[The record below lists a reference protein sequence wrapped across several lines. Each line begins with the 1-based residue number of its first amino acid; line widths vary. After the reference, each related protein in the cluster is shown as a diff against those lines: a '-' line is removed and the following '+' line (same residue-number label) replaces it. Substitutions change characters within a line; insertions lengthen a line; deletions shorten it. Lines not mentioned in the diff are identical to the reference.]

1 MTTQSSNNNRAK
13 ILIGL
18 LVVLLV
24 SLAGY
29 TYTLIQQN
37 KETVL
42 FLEADKAEVQK
53 ELEAIVV
60 SYNEILQDNKLKDK
74 ELIAARDRIVVLLDS
89 VKNYKANLSIINRY
103 KAQVRALKNE
113 RTQLFKRADSLLI
126 VTQRLAI
133 EKDSTTAVLNKTIK
147 VVDSVTTAN
156 TQLFNSLEKGALIGI
171 SNLDATA
178 IIVRKGGK
186 IKETKRASRA
196 DKIRVCYT
204 IAPNTLAQAGDRV
217 LYVQVINPDNNI
229 IGDKSNI
236 TFGQDL
242 LTYSKSESVFYENQA
257 LDVCAIVGSTGQD
270 VLKGLYTI
278 NIFDAQR
285 QIGSTTLML
294 K

>member
-53 ELEAIVV
+53 ELEALVV
-60 SYNEILQDNKLKDK
+60 SYNEILQDNNLKDK
-74 ELIAARDRIVVLLDS
+74 DLLAARDRVIALLDS
-89 VKNYKANLSIINRY
+89 VKDYKANLSIITRY
-103 KAQVRALKNE
+103 KAQVRGLKNE
-113 RTQLFKRADSLLI
+113 RTQLFKRADSLLV

-133 EKDSTTAVLNKTIK
+133 EKDSTTAVLIKTIK

-257 LDVCAIVGSTGQD
+257 LDVCAIIGTTGQD

>member
-1 MTTQSSNNNRAK
+1 MTTQSNNNNRAK

-74 ELIAARDRIVVLLDS
+74 ELIAARDRIIVLLDS
-89 VKNYKANLSIINRY
+89 VKDYKANLSIITRY

-113 RTQLFKRADSLLI
+113 RAQLFKRADSLLV

-171 SNLDATA
+171 SNLDVTA

-257 LDVCAIVGSTGQD
+257 LDVCAIVGTKGQD

>member
-1 MTTQSSNNNRAK
+1 MTTQSNNNNRAK

-53 ELEAIVV
+53 ELEALVV

-74 ELIAARDRIVVLLDS
+74 DLIAARDRVIVLLDS
-89 VKNYKANLSIINRY
+89 VKDYKANLSIITRY
-103 KAQVRALKNE
+103 KAQVRGLKNE
-113 RTQLFKRADSLLI
+113 RAQLFKRADSLLV

-257 LDVCAIVGSTGQD
+257 LDVCAIVGTAGQD

>member
-18 LVVLLV
+18 LLVLLV

-53 ELEAIVV
+53 ELEALVV

-74 ELIAARDRIVVLLDS
+74 DLIAARDRVIVLLDS
-89 VKNYKANLSIINRY
+89 VKDYKANLSIITRY
-103 KAQVRALKNE
+103 KAQVRGLKNE
-113 RTQLFKRADSLLI
+113 RAQLFKRADSLLV

-133 EKDSTTAVLNKTIK
+133 EKDSTTAVLIKTIK

>member
-60 SYNEILQDNKLKDK
+60 SYNEILQDNELKDK

-113 RTQLFKRADSLLI
+113 RTQLFIRADSLLF

-171 SNLDATA
+171 TNLDATA

-186 IKETKRASRA
+186 IKQTKRASRA

>member
-42 FLEADKAEVQK
+42 FLEADKAQVQK
-53 ELEAIVV
+53 ELEALVV

-74 ELIAARDRIVVLLDS
+74 DLIAARDRIIVLLDS
-89 VKNYKANLSIINRY
+89 VKDYKANLSIITRY
-103 KAQVRALKNE
+103 KAQVRGLKNE
-113 RTQLFKRADSLLI
+113 RAQLFKRADSLLV

-133 EKDSTTAVLNKTIK
+133 EKDSTTAVLIKTIK

-204 IAPNTLAQAGDRV
+204 IAPNTLAQSGDRV

-257 LDVCAIVGSTGQD
+257 LDVCAIVGTAGQD

>member
-1 MTTQSSNNNRAK
+1 MTTQSNNNNRAK

-53 ELEAIVV
+53 ELEALVV

-74 ELIAARDRIVVLLDS
+74 ELIAARDRIIVLLDS
-89 VKNYKANLSIINRY
+89 VKDYKANLSIITRY
-103 KAQVRALKNE
+103 KAQVKGLKNE
-113 RTQLFKRADSLLI
+113 RTQLFKRADSLLV
-126 VTQRLAI
+126 VTQRLAV
-133 EKDSTTAVLNKTIK
+133 EKDSTTAVLIKTIK

-186 IKETKRASRA
+186 IKETKRATRA

-257 LDVCAIVGSTGQD
+257 LDVCAIVGTAGQD

>member
-1 MTTQSSNNNRAK
+1 MTTQSNNNNRAK

-37 KETVL
+37 NETVL

-53 ELEAIVV
+53 ELEALVV

-74 ELIAARDRIVVLLDS
+74 DLIAARDRIIVLLDS
-89 VKNYKANLSIINRY
+89 VKDYKANLSIITRY
-103 KAQVRALKNE
+103 KAQVRGLKNE
-113 RTQLFKRADSLLI
+113 RVQLFKRADSLLV

-133 EKDSTTAVLNKTIK
+133 EKDSTTAVLIKTIK
-147 VVDSVTTAN
+147 VIDSVTTAN

-257 LDVCAIVGSTGQD
+257 LDVCAIIGTTGQD

>member
-18 LVVLLV
+18 LLVLLV

-42 FLEADKAEVQK
+42 FLEADKAQVQK
-53 ELEAIVV
+53 ELEALVV

-74 ELIAARDRIVVLLDS
+74 DLIAARDRIIVLLDS
-89 VKNYKANLSIINRY
+89 VKDYKANLSIITRY
-103 KAQVRALKNE
+103 KAQVRGLKNE
-113 RTQLFKRADSLLI
+113 RAQLFKRADSLLV
-126 VTQRLAI
+126 VTQRLAL
-133 EKDSTTAVLNKTIK
+133 EKDSTTAVLIKTIK

-204 IAPNTLAQAGDRV
+204 IAPNTLAQEGDRV

-257 LDVCAIVGSTGQD
+257 LDVCAIIGTTGQD

>member
-29 TYTLIQQN
+29 TYTLIEQN

-53 ELEAIVV
+53 ELEALVV

-74 ELIAARDRIVVLLDS
+74 DLIAARDRIIVLLDS
-89 VKNYKANLSIINRY
+89 VKDYKANLSIITRY
-103 KAQVRALKNE
+103 KAQVKGLKNE
-113 RTQLFKRADSLLI
+113 RTQLFKRADSLLV

-133 EKDSTTAVLNKTIK
+133 EKDSTTAVLVKTIK

-171 SNLDATA
+171 TNLDATA

-186 IKETKRASRA
+186 IKQTKRASRA

-257 LDVCAIVGSTGQD
+257 LDVCAIVGTAGQD

>member
-1 MTTQSSNNNRAK
+1 MTTQSNNNNRAK

-37 KETVL
+37 NETVL

-53 ELEAIVV
+53 ELEALVV

-74 ELIAARDRIVVLLDS
+74 DLIAARDRVIVLLDS
-89 VKNYKANLSIINRY
+89 VKDYKANLSIITRY
-103 KAQVRALKNE
+103 KAQVRGLKNE
-113 RTQLFKRADSLLI
+113 RVQLFKRADSLLV

-133 EKDSTTAVLNKTIK
+133 EKDSTTAVLIKTIK
-147 VVDSVTTAN
+147 VIDSVTTAN

>member
-53 ELEAIVV
+53 ELEALVV
-60 SYNEILQDNKLKDK
+60 SYNEILQDNNLKDK
-74 ELIAARDRIVVLLDS
+74 DLIAARDRVIVLLDS
-89 VKNYKANLSIINRY
+89 VKDYKANLSIITRY
-103 KAQVRALKNE
+103 KAQVRGLKNE
-113 RTQLFKRADSLLI
+113 RAQLFKRADSLLV

-133 EKDSTTAVLNKTIK
+133 EKDSTTAVLIKTIK

-242 LTYSKSESVFYENQA
+242 LTYSKSESVFYENKA
-257 LDVCAIVGSTGQD
+257 LDVCAIVGTTGQD

>member
-60 SYNEILQDNKLKDK
+60 SYNEILQDNELKDK

-113 RTQLFKRADSLLI
+113 RTQLFIRADSLLI

-171 SNLDATA
+171 TNLDATA

-257 LDVCAIVGSTGQD
+257 LDVCAIIGTTGQD

>member
-53 ELEAIVV
+53 ELEALVV

-74 ELIAARDRIVVLLDS
+74 DLIAARDRIVVLLDS
-89 VKNYKANLSIINRY
+89 VKDYKANLSIITRY

-113 RTQLFKRADSLLI
+113 RAQLFKRADSLLV

-133 EKDSTTAVLNKTIK
+133 EKDSTTAVLIKTIK

-257 LDVCAIVGSTGQD
+257 LDVCAIVGTAGQD

>member
-60 SYNEILQDNKLKDK
+60 SYNEILQDNELKDK

-171 SNLDATA
+171 TNLDVTA

-186 IKETKRASRA
+186 IKQTKRASRA

-217 LYVQVINPDNNI
+217 LYVQVINPENNI

>member
-53 ELEAIVV
+53 ELEALVV

-74 ELIAARDRIVVLLDS
+74 DLIAARDRVIVLLDS
-89 VKNYKANLSIINRY
+89 VKDYKANLSIITRY
-103 KAQVRALKNE
+103 KAQVRGLKNE
-113 RTQLFKRADSLLI
+113 RAQLFKRADSLLV

-133 EKDSTTAVLNKTIK
+133 EKDSTTAVLIKTIK

-186 IKETKRASRA
+186 IKQTKRASRA

>member
-53 ELEAIVV
+53 ELEALVV

-74 ELIAARDRIVVLLDS
+74 DLIAARDRIIVLLDS
-89 VKNYKANLSIINRY
+89 VKDYKANLSIITRY
-103 KAQVRALKNE
+103 KAQVRGLKNE
-113 RTQLFKRADSLLI
+113 RAQLFKRADSLLV

-133 EKDSTTAVLNKTIK
+133 EKDSTTAVLIKTIK

-186 IKETKRASRA
+186 IKETKRASRV
-196 DKIRVCYT
+196 DKIRVCFT

-257 LDVCAIVGSTGQD
+257 LDVCAIIGTTGQD

>member
-60 SYNEILQDNKLKDK
+60 SYNEILQDNELKDK

-103 KAQVRALKNE
+103 KAQVRGLKNE

-171 SNLDATA
+171 TNLDATA

-257 LDVCAIVGSTGQD
+257 LDVCAIVGTKGQD

>member
-1 MTTQSSNNNRAK
+1 MTTQSNNNNRAK

-42 FLEADKAEVQK
+42 FLEADKAQVQK
-53 ELEAIVV
+53 ELEALVV
-60 SYNEILQDNKLKDK
+60 SYNEILQDNELKDK
-74 ELIAARDRIVVLLDS
+74 DLIAARDRIIVLLDS
-89 VKNYKANLSIINRY
+89 VKDYKANLSIITRY

-113 RTQLFKRADSLLI
+113 RAQLFKRADSLLV

-186 IKETKRASRA
+186 IKETKRANRA

>member
-42 FLEADKAEVQK
+42 FLEADKAQVQK
-53 ELEAIVV
+53 ELEALVV

-74 ELIAARDRIVVLLDS
+74 DLIAARDRIIVLLDS
-89 VKNYKANLSIINRY
+89 VKDYKANLSIITRY
-103 KAQVRALKNE
+103 KAQVKGLKNE
-113 RTQLFKRADSLLI
+113 RAQLFKRADSLLV
-126 VTQRLAI
+126 VTQRLAV
-133 EKDSTTAVLNKTIK
+133 EKDSTTAVLIKTIK

-257 LDVCAIVGSTGQD
+257 LDVCAIVGTAGQD

>member
-1 MTTQSSNNNRAK
+1 MTTQISNNNRAK

-18 LVVLLV
+18 LVILSV

-53 ELEAIVV
+53 ELEALVV

-74 ELIAARDRIVVLLDS
+74 DLIAARDRIIVLLDS
-89 VKNYKANLSIINRY
+89 VKDYKANISIITRY
-103 KAQVRALKNE
+103 KAQVRGLKNE
-113 RTQLFKRADSLLI
+113 RAQLFKRADSLLV
-126 VTQRLAI
+126 VTERLAI
-133 EKDSTTAVLNKTIK
+133 ERDSTTAVLNKTIK
-147 VVDSVTTAN
+147 AVDSVTTAN
-156 TQLFNSLEKGALIGI
+156 TQMSKSLEKGALIGI
-171 SNLDATA
+171 TNLDASA

-204 IAPNTLAQAGDRV
+204 IAPNNLAQAGDRV

-236 TFGQDL
+236 TFGQNL
-242 LTYSKSESVFYENQA
+242 LTFSKSISVFYENQA
-257 LDVCAIVGSTGQD
+257 LDVCATVGNTGQD

-285 QIGSTTLML
+285 QIGSTTLIL

>member
-37 KETVL
+37 KETLL

-60 SYNEILQDNKLKDK
+60 SYNEILQDNELKDN

-103 KAQVRALKNE
+103 KAQVRGLKNE

-171 SNLDATA
+171 TNLDATA
-178 IIVRKGGK
+178 IIVRRGGK
-186 IKETKRASRA
+186 IKQTKRASRA

-242 LTYSKSESVFYENQA
+242 LTYSKSEIVFYENKA
-257 LDVCAIVGSTGQD
+257 LDVCAIVGTTGQD

>member
-1 MTTQSSNNNRAK
+1 MKTQSNNNNRAK

-53 ELEAIVV
+53 ELEALVV

-74 ELIAARDRIVVLLDS
+74 DLIAARDRIIVLLDS
-89 VKNYKANLSIINRY
+89 VKDYKANLSIITRY
-103 KAQVRALKNE
+103 KAQVKGLKNE
-113 RTQLFKRADSLLI
+113 RTQLFKRADSLLV
-126 VTQRLAI
+126 VTQRLAV
-133 EKDSTTAVLNKTIK
+133 EKDSTTAVLIKTIK

-171 SNLDATA
+171 SNLDVTA

-186 IKETKRASRA
+186 IKETKRATRA

-257 LDVCAIVGSTGQD
+257 LDVCAIVGTKGQD

>member
-60 SYNEILQDNKLKDK
+60 SYNEILQDNELKDK
-74 ELIAARDRIVVLLDS
+74 DLIAARDRIVVLLDS

-103 KAQVRALKNE
+103 KAQVRGLKNE

-171 SNLDATA
+171 TNLDATA

-186 IKETKRASRA
+186 IKQTKRASRA

-242 LTYSKSESVFYENQA
+242 LTYSKSESVFYENKA
-257 LDVCAIVGSTGQD
+257 LDVCAIVGTTGQD

>member
-37 KETVL
+37 KETLL

-60 SYNEILQDNKLKDK
+60 SYNEILQDNELKDK

-113 RTQLFKRADSLLI
+113 RTQLFKRADSLLF

-171 SNLDATA
+171 TNLDATA
-178 IIVRKGGK
+178 IIVRRGGK
-186 IKETKRASRA
+186 IKQTKRASRA

-257 LDVCAIVGSTGQD
+257 LDVCAIVGTKGQD

>member
-53 ELEAIVV
+53 ELEALVV
-60 SYNEILQDNKLKDK
+60 SYNETLQDNELKDK
-74 ELIAARDRIVVLLDS
+74 DLIAARDRIIVLLDS
-89 VKNYKANLSIINRY
+89 VKDYKANLSIITRY
-103 KAQVRALKNE
+103 KAQVRGLKNE
-113 RTQLFKRADSLLI
+113 RTQLFKRADSLLV

-133 EKDSTTAVLNKTIK
+133 EKDSTTAVLIKIIK

-204 IAPNTLAQAGDRV
+204 IAPNTLAQSGDRV

-257 LDVCAIVGSTGQD
+257 LDVCAIVGTTGQD

>member
-1 MTTQSSNNNRAK
+1 MTTQSNNNNRAK

-53 ELEAIVV
+53 ELEALVV

-74 ELIAARDRIVVLLDS
+74 DLIAARDRVIVLLDS
-89 VKNYKANLSIINRY
+89 VKDYKANLSIITRY
-103 KAQVRALKNE
+103 KAQVRGLKNE
-113 RTQLFKRADSLLI
+113 RAQLFKRADSLLV

-133 EKDSTTAVLNKTIK
+133 EKDSTTAVLIKTIK

-257 LDVCAIVGSTGQD
+257 LDVCAIVGTAGQD

>member
-29 TYTLIQQN
+29 TYTLIEQN

-53 ELEAIVV
+53 ELEALVV

-74 ELIAARDRIVVLLDS
+74 DLIAARDRIIVLLDS
-89 VKNYKANLSIINRY
+89 VKDYKANLSIITRY
-103 KAQVRALKNE
+103 KAQVRGLKNE
-113 RTQLFKRADSLLI
+113 RTQLFKRADSLLV

-133 EKDSTTAVLNKTIK
+133 EKDSTTAVLVKTIK

-257 LDVCAIVGSTGQD
+257 LDVCAIVGTTGQD

>member
-1 MTTQSSNNNRAK
+1 MTTQSNNNNRAK

-53 ELEAIVV
+53 ELEALVV

-74 ELIAARDRIVVLLDS
+74 DLIAARDRIIVLLDS
-89 VKNYKANLSIINRY
+89 VKDYKANLSIITRY
-103 KAQVRALKNE
+103 KAQVRGLKNE
-113 RTQLFKRADSLLI
+113 RAQLFKRADSLLV

-186 IKETKRASRA
+186 IKETKRATRA

-257 LDVCAIVGSTGQD
+257 LDVCAIVGTAGQD

>member
-1 MTTQSSNNNRAK
+1 MTTQSNNNNRAK

-42 FLEADKAEVQK
+42 FLEADKAQVQK
-53 ELEAIVV
+53 ELEALVV

-74 ELIAARDRIVVLLDS
+74 DLIAARDRVIVLLDS
-89 VKNYKANLSIINRY
+89 VKDYKANLSIITRY
-103 KAQVRALKNE
+103 KAQVRGLKNE
-113 RTQLFKRADSLLI
+113 RAQLFKRADSLLV

-133 EKDSTTAVLNKTIK
+133 EKDSTTAVLIKTIK

-257 LDVCAIVGSTGQD
+257 LDVCAIIGTTGQD

>member
-53 ELEAIVV
+53 ELEALVV

-74 ELIAARDRIVVLLDS
+74 DLIAARDRVIVLLDS
-89 VKNYKANLSIINRY
+89 VKDYKANLSIISRY
-103 KAQVRALKNE
+103 KAQVRGLKNE
-113 RTQLFKRADSLLI
+113 RAQLFKRADSLLV

-133 EKDSTTAVLNKTIK
+133 EKDSTTAVLIKTIK

>member
-53 ELEAIVV
+53 ELEALVV
-60 SYNEILQDNKLKDK
+60 SYNEILQDNNLKDK
-74 ELIAARDRIVVLLDS
+74 DLLAARDRVIALLDS
-89 VKNYKANLSIINRY
+89 VKDYKANLSIITRY
-103 KAQVRALKNE
+103 KAQVRGLKNE
-113 RTQLFKRADSLLI
+113 RTQLFKRADSLLV

-133 EKDSTTAVLNKTIK
+133 EKDSTTAVLIKTIK

-204 IAPNTLAQAGDRV
+204 IAPNTLAQSGDRV

-257 LDVCAIVGSTGQD
+257 LDVCAIVGTTGQD

>member
-1 MTTQSSNNNRAK
+1 MTTQSNNNNRAK

-53 ELEAIVV
+53 ELEALVV
-60 SYNEILQDNKLKDK
+60 SYNEILQDNELKDK
-74 ELIAARDRIVVLLDS
+74 DLIAARDRIIVLLDS
-89 VKNYKANLSIINRY
+89 VKDYKANLSIITRY
-103 KAQVRALKNE
+103 KAQVRGLKNE
-113 RTQLFKRADSLLI
+113 RTQLFKRADSLLV

-133 EKDSTTAVLNKTIK
+133 EKDSTTAVLIKTIK

-257 LDVCAIVGSTGQD
+257 LDVCAIVGTAGQD

>member
-53 ELEAIVV
+53 ELEALVV

-74 ELIAARDRIVVLLDS
+74 DLIAARDRIIVLLDS
-89 VKNYKANLSIINRY
+89 VKDYKANLSIITRY
-103 KAQVRALKNE
+103 KAQVKGLKNE
-113 RTQLFKRADSLLI
+113 RAQLFKRADSLLV
-126 VTQRLAI
+126 VTQRLAV
-133 EKDSTTAVLNKTIK
+133 EKDSTTAVLIKTIK

-257 LDVCAIVGSTGQD
+257 LDVCAIIGTTGQD

>member
-53 ELEAIVV
+53 ELEALVV

-74 ELIAARDRIVVLLDS
+74 ELIAARDRIIVLLDS
-89 VKNYKANLSIINRY
+89 VKDYKANLSIITRY
-103 KAQVRALKNE
+103 KAQVRGLKNE
-113 RTQLFKRADSLLI
+113 RAQLFKRADSLLV

-133 EKDSTTAVLNKTIK
+133 EKDSTTAVLIKTIK

-186 IKETKRASRA
+186 IKETKRANRE

>member
-60 SYNEILQDNKLKDK
+60 SYNEILQDNELKDK

-103 KAQVRALKNE
+103 KAQVRGLKNE

-171 SNLDATA
+171 TNLDATA

-186 IKETKRASRA
+186 IKQTKRASRA

-257 LDVCAIVGSTGQD
+257 LDVCAIVGTTGQD

>member
-74 ELIAARDRIVVLLDS
+74 DLIAARDRIVVLLDS

-103 KAQVRALKNE
+103 KAQVRGLKNE

-171 SNLDATA
+171 TNLDATA

-186 IKETKRASRA
+186 IKQTKRASRA